1 MAEPPSCPLA
11 LDMSLRDSSYSVAS
25 GPCVVA
31 RLPSEDVGRLADP
44 QSRDH
49 GFLRTKM
56 KVCGHAASAGQG
68 RVCSL
73 VRSSGD
79 MAPMRPGQRVAL
91 NLGPGFCREVN
102 LAKAQMGGELEK
114 KRSGSKVK
122 MSCMGQEQ

>member
-11 LDMSLRDSSYSVAS
+11 LDMSLRDSSYS
-25 GPCVVA
+25 VA

-102 LAKAQMGGELEK
+102 LAKAQMGGGGAGKEEIW
-114 KRSGSKVK
+114 V
-122 MSCMGQEQ
+122 

>member
-102 LAKAQMGGELEK
+102 LAKAQMGGGRW
-114 KRSGSKVK
+114 KRRDLGLK
-122 MSCMGQEQ
+122 

>member
-31 RLPSEDVGRLADP
+31 RLPSEDMGRLAEP

-56 KVCGHAASAGQG
+56 KVRGHAVSVGQG

-73 VRSSGD
+73 VLSSRDVAQMG
-79 MAPMRPGQRVAL
+79 PGQRVAL
-91 NLGPGFCREVN
+91 DLGPGFCREVN
-102 LAKAQMGGELEK
+102 LTGAQTGAGREENW
-114 KRSGSKVK
+114 V
-122 MSCMGQEQ
+122 